1 LQELP
6 LPDISHAPRAI
17 LCECVRA
24 LALVAQLLPE
34 FMKLQQLAARLSV
47 VALAALL
54 ASCAGSDGVR
64 RKDTSRTFNTVV
76 VDAGHGGK
84 DAGARRYGAAEK
96 VVALDVAQRV
106 NRKLRES
113 RFRTVM
119 TRNSDVFI
127 PLDRRV
133 AIGNSQENSVFV
145 SIHFNHARRRGIQGF
160 ETYYSSPYARS
171 LAQRIQRKLLT
182 MPGAR
187 NRGVRTANFRVVK
200 YAVYPSV
207 LVECGFLTNRA
218 EAARAKSPAY
228 REMLADKIAEAIVE
242 ERYGAGVYFA
252 RAAASP
258 DAPAPGTAA
267 PGSTQ

>member
-1 LQELP
+1 M
-6 LPDISHAPRAI
+6 
-17 LCECVRA
+17 
-24 LALVAQLLPE
+24 
-34 FMKLQQLAARLSV
+34 FMKRTVTSLLLI
-47 VALAALL
+47 AALFAL
-54 ASCAGSDGVR
+54 TSCAGGGGVR
-64 RKDTSRTFNTVV
+64 RKNTSRTFDTVV

-84 DAGARRYGAAEK
+84 DAGARRYGPAEK
-96 VVALDVAQRV
+96 VVALDVAQRL

-113 RFRTVM
+113 KFRTVM

-133 AIGNSQENSVFV
+133 AIGNSQDNSIFV

-182 MPGAR
+182 MPRAR

-200 YAVYPSV
+200 NAVYPSV
-207 LVECGFLTNRA
+207 LVECGFLSNRA
-218 EAARAKSPAY
+218 EAGRARIAEY

-242 ERYGAGVYFA
+242 ERFGPGVYHT
-252 RAAASP
+252 RVASP
-258 DAPAPGTAA
+258 APAAGQPATGTA
-267 PGSTQ
+267 Q

>member
-1 LQELP
+1 MKTQRT
-6 LPDISHAPRAI
+6 I
-17 LCECVRA
+17 VR
-24 LALVAQLLPE
+24 LGL
-34 FMKLQQLAARLSV
+34 
-47 VALAALL
+47 VALASLL
-54 ASCAGSDGVR
+54 ASCAGTGGVKYR
-64 RKDTSRTFNTVV
+64 DTSRTFDTVV

-84 DAGARRYGAAEK
+84 DAGARRYGPPEK
-96 VVALDVAQRV
+96 VMALDVAQRV

-133 AIGNSQENSVFV
+133 AIGNGQRNSIFV

-160 ETYYSSPYARS
+160 ETYYASPYARS

-182 MPGAR
+182 IPRAR
-187 NRGVRTANFRVVK
+187 NRGVRPANFRVVK
-200 YAVYPSV
+200 YAVHPSV

-218 EAARAKSPAY
+218 EAGRARRAAY
-228 REMLADKIAEAIVE
+228 RELLADKIAEAIVE

-252 RAAASP
+252 RNTST
-258 DAPAPGTAA
+258 DGTAA
-267 PGSTQ
+267 AAPASGAPTQ